1 MTPDTGFTIALH
13 SREYLVSTLAEKI
26 QLLVEDEALRSRFS
40 QNAIA
45 HARQFEWEHKA
56 DQNCGDVSGG
66 AGRASGGPACPGLA
80 TGFCQQARQKWRS
93 GWRSPCPLKLYN
105 FANWPT
111 PMD

>member
-1 MTPDTGFTIALH
+1 MTPDTGFTIAPH

-56 DQNCGDVSGG
+56 DQIVAMYREVQAEPPD
-66 AGRASGGPACPGLA
+66 ARPALV
-80 TGFCQQARQKWRS
+80 
-93 GWRSPCPLKLYN
+93 
-105 FANWPT
+105 
-111 PMD
+111 